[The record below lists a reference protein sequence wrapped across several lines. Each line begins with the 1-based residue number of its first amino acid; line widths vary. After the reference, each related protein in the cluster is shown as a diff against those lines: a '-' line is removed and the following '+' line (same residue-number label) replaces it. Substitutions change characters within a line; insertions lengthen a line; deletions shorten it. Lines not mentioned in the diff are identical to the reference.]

1 MINSK
6 SGQFLIFSGFFL
18 VMLLIFIYYTETQN
32 NYILNLG
39 NDYILNNIIY
49 ESCMVGKLSNGS
61 NIDTRNSIF
70 ISDISNYCFDLGIF
84 CDLNIIKNSTGQ
96 AIVNLTLLNYTY
108 YDYSINY
115 SNFGFE
121 YFKNYTC

>member
-1 MINSK
+1 MKNSK